1 MSTLPTGYSLTLGN
15 GREGAACACSITPL
29 PPSARRRTS
38 RSANVCVYCMG
49 VCVQCKGLQRC
60 PSGCDGRRAHPHA
73 LPPAHSRTC
82 PPTHRTHSPTYQ
94 YSTINPVPLHPYQ
107 PTQAHAG
114 RTMNAHVGLLWLEAD
129 CPPA

>member
-15 GREGAACACSITPL
+15 GREGAACACSITP
-29 PPSARRRTS
+29 PPSARQRTS
-38 RSANVCVYCMG
+38 RSDSLCAHCTG
-49 VCVQCKGLQRC
+49 ICVQCTGY
-60 PSGCDGRRAHPHA
+60 SGAPGPES
-73 LPPAHSRTC
+73 PPTRPPTRSLA
-82 PPTHRTHSPTYQ
+82 PTHRTHSPTYQ